1 MWFIFSA
8 ANPSEN
14 EHSALQFFI
23 VFFFCTV
30 DLLFALNDSQQLP
43 QPQYKSYKQRA
54 KVNKWYMP
62 MPVLLIAD
70 C

>member
-23 VFFFCTV
+23 VFFLARLIYCLHWMT
-30 DLLFALNDSQQLP
+30 LNNFLNRNI
-43 QPQYKSYKQRA
+43 KA
-54 KVNKWYMP
+54 TNKEP
-62 MPVLLIAD
+62 K
-70 C
+70 